1 MLLVLPLNVQGAEEC
16 GLQYD
21 PSAQH
26 DAWHAEQGKAASRL
40 RLSHAMHVPHS
51 YLSCCTHPRR
61 ASVPSAGVSQRWGP
75 ARMLEI
81 CMGQWSPYCMFT
93 SGGRACLTRCCP
105 PLKLFTFLG
114 LLSECG

>member
-26 DAWHAEQGKAASRL
+26 DAWHAEQAKQPVDFGYHTLCMSAL
-40 RLSHAMHVPHS
+40 LLIVLYTPT
-51 YLSCCTHPRR
+51 SCIC
-61 ASVPSAGVSQRWGP
+61 AVRWGLTTLGP

-105 PLKLFTFLG
+105 PSSFSPFSACS
-114 LLSECG
+114 SECG